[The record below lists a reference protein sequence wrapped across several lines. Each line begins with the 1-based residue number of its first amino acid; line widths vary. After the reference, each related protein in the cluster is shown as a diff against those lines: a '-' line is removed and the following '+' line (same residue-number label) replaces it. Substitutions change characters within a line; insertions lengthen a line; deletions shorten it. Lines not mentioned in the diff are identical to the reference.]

1 MDHIKKLQIG
11 LKVKNVH
18 VQKLS
23 YSIKGPTTSSGT
35 GTFIL
40 LLIPILLLMLSY
52 TQNETIFPNKH
63 PKDPTELIKIL
74 KNKKLGL
81 KNLKPCNYITPFK

>member
-35 GTFIL
+35 GTL
-40 LLIPILLLMLSY
+40 LLIPILMLSY

-63 PKDPTELIKIL
+63 TKDPTELIKIL

-81 KNLKPCNYITPFK
+81 KNLQLHHPL

>member
-1 MDHIKKLQIG
+1 MDHIKKLKIG

-23 YSIKGPTTSSGT
+23 YSIKGPTTSLGT
-35 GTFIL
+35 GTL
-40 LLIPILLLMLSY
+40 LLIPILMLSY

-81 KNLKPCNYITPFK
+81 KNLKPCNYITPFKK